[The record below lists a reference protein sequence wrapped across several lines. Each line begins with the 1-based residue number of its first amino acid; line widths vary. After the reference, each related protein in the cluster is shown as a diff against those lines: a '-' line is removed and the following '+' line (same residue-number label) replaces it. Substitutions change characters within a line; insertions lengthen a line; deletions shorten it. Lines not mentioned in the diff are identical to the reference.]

1 MLSGNWSGYTG
12 ENLPM
17 NTPNAR
23 GSTRS
28 YSPVSIPTTSD
39 EFYEQVKAIL
49 DETYPTRPEDSF
61 NPGDYEFSNVDTG
74 FGGFKNKNLKT
85 LLGEVLKYSVGGD
98 IDPYMRV
105 GSASDIENVNPYT
118 DAAFH
123 NAYGVAKSSG
133 GALNAIF
140 SGNTP
145 EFMQSIMDR
154 AAQSAGNIYSSGN
167 ALYSGAAQ
175 ENITNAAMEAGN
187 ESLSQYINSAS
198 EAFQGA
204 ANITGGLGQAEYF
217 SPTYTQNPFFMSPMQ
232 AWSLDQTGTANAMT
246 NITGALSS
254 AADILGAVQS
264 APAPTRSRKQPEE
277 S

>member
-1 MLSGNWSGYTG
+1 MAKNETDIGSDLGRGG
-12 ENLPM
+12 GGGG
-17 NTPNAR
+17 

-28 YSPVSIPTTSD
+28 YSPMSIPTTSD
-39 EFYEQVKAIL
+39 EFYEQVKTIL
-49 DETYPTRPEDSF
+49 DETYPIKPEDSF

-74 FGGFKNKNLKT
+74 FGGFNNKDLKT
-85 LLGEVLKYSVGGD
+85 LLGEVLEYSVGGD
-98 IDPYMRV
+98 IDPYMKV

-118 DAAFH
+118 DTAFS
-123 NAYGVAKSSG
+123 NAYGVADASG
-133 GALNAIF
+133 GALKEIF

-145 EFMQSIMDR
+145 KFMQSIMDR

-175 ENITNAAMEAGN
+175 ENITNAAMKAGN

-204 ANITGGLGQAEYF
+204 SRITGGIGQAEYF
-217 SPTYTQNPFFMSPMQ
+217 SPTYTQNPFFMSPRE

-254 AADILGAVQS
+254 GANIFG
-264 APAPTRSRKQPEE
+264 ALKPKGI
-277 S
+277 